1 MKYKFFSKTLFFPE
15 KKILVIGDLHL
26 GYEEMLLKQ
35 GITFPL
41 GQLEQTIN
49 EIKEIIL
56 EIKKDYKI
64 KKIILLGDLKHHFN
78 FDIEEKFQVRKLVT
92 FLREFVDEKNI
103 ILIKGN
109 HDKVELDRMKYQ
121 DFWIEDDVA
130 FFHGDKLLDEVLD
143 KRIKTW
149 VIGHIHPSVIIKD
162 KTGIKKE
169 KYKCFFVGK
178 FKRKN
183 LIVVPSFFHFIEGSE
198 LNESYKHREGFS
210 IISERKLE
218 IFEKFVA
225 GKDQVYDFG
234 KLI

>member
-1 MKYKFFSKTLFFPE
+1 MKYKFFSKTLFFPD

-49 EIKEIIL
+49 EIREIIL
-56 EIKKDYKI
+56 EIKKSYDI

-78 FDIEEKFQVRKLVT
+78 FEIEEKFQVRKIVN
-92 FLREFVDEKNI
+92 FLKEFVDEKNI

-109 HDKVELDRMKYQ
+109 HDKIELDRMKYH
-121 DFWIEDDVA
+121 DFWIEEDVA
-130 FFHGDKLLDEVLD
+130 FFHGDKLFDEVLD
-143 KRIKTW
+143 RKIKTW
-149 VIGHIHPSVIIKD
+149 VIGHVHPSVIIKD

-169 KYKCFFVGK
+169 KYKCFIIGK

-183 LIVVPSFFHFIEGSE
+183 LIVIPSFFHFIEGSE
-198 LNESYKHREGFS
+198 
-210 IISERKLE
+210 
-218 IFEKFVA
+218 
-225 GKDQVYDFG
+225 
-234 KLI
+234 